1 MSSYSWPGN
10 VRELENLIERIAIL
24 QGSGVITP
32 HHLPE
37 KLTQAFVNG
46 PIPDVDILNSG
57 LDFDDA
63 VQAFE
68 KQLRTKA
75 LERTHGVHDATGQAL
90 SGEVLRIDSREIA
103 AAGVPPTEL
112 MARHVYYRLAFP
124 LSQRPE
130 FLTFTQTFGGHDAVL
145 PAVMEFVPF
154 QNRVPLPPQLFPT
167 TRSEALAPENSCPL
181 SVTPPQPPVQAAHGR
196 ATPCCNRLRRAAAA
210 CRGAASAAREQWQ
223 GENAV

>member
-1 MSSYSWPGN
+1 
-10 VRELENLIERIAIL
+10 
-24 QGSGVITP
+24 
-32 HHLPE
+32 
-37 KLTQAFVNG
+37 
-46 PIPDVDILNSG
+46 
-57 LDFDDA
+57 

-154 QNRVPLPPQLFPT
+154 QNRVPLPPQ
-167 TRSEALAPENSCPL
+167 R
-181 SVTPPQPPVQAAHGR
+181 H
-196 ATPCCNRLRRAAAA
+196 
-210 CRGAASAAREQWQ
+210 AASAACPGRAWPRHALLQSTAACGRRVPGAPPAPRASSGSGRAKMPFEILWC
-223 GENAV
+223 